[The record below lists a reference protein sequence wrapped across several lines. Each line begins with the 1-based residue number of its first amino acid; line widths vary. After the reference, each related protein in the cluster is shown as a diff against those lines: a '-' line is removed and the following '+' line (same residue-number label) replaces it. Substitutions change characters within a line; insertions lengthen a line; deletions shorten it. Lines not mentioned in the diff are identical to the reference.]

1 MTHLTKG
8 KITATAMLVTALSAS
23 APAVAAPQRD
33 SGGAQPIPSTLTSV
47 QAPPAG
53 GGFDWGDA
61 GIGAAG
67 MLGLVGA
74 VGAAAATARRAGG
87 RRTLPAGRT

>member
-1 MTHLTKG
+1 MLYLTKG
-8 KITATAMLVTALSAS
+8 KTTAALTLVTALAAS
-23 APAVAAPQRD
+23 APAVAAPNRLTG
-33 SGGAQPIPSTLTSV
+33 SEPSQSASASV
-47 QAPPAG
+47 QPASPA

-74 VGAAAATARRAGG
+74 VGVTAVTARRASG
-87 RRTLPAGRT
+87 RRVFSAGRT